1 MKYSSIIKGKFKSRP
16 NRFIAIVEIDGKDE
30 ICHVKNTGRC
40 KELLTENAVVCL
52 NKSDN
57 QNRKTKYDLIAV
69 EKGNLLINMD
79 SQVVNNVCAEYIPK
93 MFKDIVFIKP
103 ERKYENSRFDFFVE
117 TKTEKIFIECKSVTL
132 EEGGVAL
139 FPDAPTERGCKHL
152 KELQNALKNGYTAYV
167 IFIIQMKGVTSFEPN
182 VKTHHEFAEE
192 LKRAKE
198 NGVNILAFDCI
209 VTEDEIKIDKEID
222 IKL

>member
-1 MKYSSIIKGKFKSRP
+1 MKYLEVIKGKFKSRP
-16 NRFIAIVEIDGKDE
+16 NRFIAIVEIDGADE

-40 KELLTENAVVCL
+40 KELLVKDTVVYL
-52 NKSDN
+52 SKSDN
-57 QNRKTKYDLIAV
+57 PNRKTKYDLIAV

-79 SQVVNNVCAEYIPK
+79 SQVVNGVCCEYIPK
-93 MFKDIVFIKP
+93 MFKDIVRIKP
-103 ERKYENSRFDFFVE
+103 ECKYENSRFDFFVE
-117 TKTEKIFIECKSVTL
+117 TKTEKIFIECKGVTL
-132 EEGGVAL
+132 EENGVAL

-152 KELQNALKNGYTAYV
+152 KELQNAVKNGYVAYV
-167 IFIIQMKGVTSFEPN
+167 VFVIQMKGVTRFEPN
-182 VKTHHEFAEE
+182 VKTHREFAEE
-192 LKRAKE
+192 LKSAKE

>member
-1 MKYSSIIKGKFKSRP
+1 MKYLEVIKGKFKSRP
-16 NRFIAIVEIDGKDE
+16 NRFIAIVEIDGKNE

-40 KELLTENAVVCL
+40 KELLTENAVVYL
-52 NKSDN
+52 SKSDN
-57 QNRKTKYDLIAV
+57 PNRKTKYDLIAV

-79 SQVVNNVCAEYIPK
+79 SQVVNNVCAEHIPK

-103 ERKYENSRFDFFVE
+103 ECKYENSRFDFFVE
-117 TKTEKIFIECKSVTL
+117 TKTEKIFIECKGVTL
-132 EEGGVAL
+132 EKDGVAL

-152 KELQNALKNGYTAYV
+152 KELQNAVNNGYTAYV
-167 IFIIQMKGVTSFEPN
+167 VFVIQMKGVIRFEPN
-182 VKTHHEFAEE
+182 VKTHREFSEE

-198 NGVNILAFDCI
+198 IGVNILAFDCA
-209 VTEDEIKIDKEID
+209 VSENEIKIDKEID